1 MIICLTGYA
10 TSGKSTVA
18 QHLIDKHRFVRVAL
32 ATPLKRMLSAL
43 GLSDDELNG
52 PLKTTISQL
61 LCGRT
66 PRHAMQTLGTEWG
79 RDLISPSLW
88 ITLWGQE
95 VDIALAARRSVVCD
109 DLRFKNEFRCAQARG
124 AKVWRVDR
132 PGVKGSQHLS
142 EAEQD
147 SIVPDE
153 IVNNDGTLNQLEQEI
168 ESLLLRRVK

>member
-18 QHLIDKHRFVRVAL
+18 QYLIDKHRFVKVSL

-43 GLSDDELNG
+43 GLTEEEVNG
-52 PLKTTISQL
+52 TLKTVPSQL

-79 RDLISPSLW
+79 RDNISPSLW
-88 ITLWGQE
+88 VSLWGQE

-109 DLRFKNEFRCAQARG
+109 DLRFRNEFRAAQART
-124 AKVWRVDR
+124 ARVWRIDR
-132 PGVKGSQHLS
+132 PGVKGSKHLS
-142 EAEQD
+142 ESDQD
-147 SIVPDE
+147 NIIPDE
-153 IVNNDGTLNQLEQEI
+153 ILNNDGTVEQLHQEI
-168 ESLLLRRVK
+168 EAVLRGTK